1 MTTTSANKLEITLP
15 SDREIQMERVFD
27 APRDLVWQAHTEAEK
42 LAKWWGR
49 GNKVDIER
57 FEAERGGHWRFVEH
71 HEGGTDGFEGR
82 FGEVTSPERLV
93 QTFEWDGMPAH
104 VALNTTV
111 FEDLGDGRTK
121 LVTTSLFHTAE
132 DRDGMVQSGMEEGMN
147 ASYTALDELLTSL
160 PR

>member
-15 SDREIQMERVFD
+15 SDREIQMERVFA

-71 HEGGTDGFEGR
+71 HDGGSDGFEGR
-82 FGEVTSPERLV
+82 FREVTPTERLV
-93 QTFEWDGMPAH
+93 QSFEWDGMPAH
-104 VALNTTV
+104 VCINTSI
-111 FEDLGDGRTK
+111 FEDLGDGRTRI
-121 LVTTSLFHTAE
+121 VATSLFHTTE
-132 DRDGMVQSGMEEGMN
+132 ERDGMLESGMEGGLSE
-147 ASYTALDELLTSL
+147 SYAALDHLLASL
-160 PR
+160 TR